1 MIEGTSRGQIIF
13 STHSIQWKLHLI
25 PIHPHPFIFHI
36 PTDRQVTNRETREIS
51 VLLCCSISCPAS
63 PPVPLLCVC
72 VCTHA
77 CVTGDGSGGNPL
89 KCVEVGGIWSRFS
102 FKPSEK
108 SFCNQGDTISGD
120 REKGQRIHV
129 AKETRRS
136 WHSYINF
143 HLYQA
148 RKRKHSKLCTD
159 TLVTNWNQHF
169 FTIHFMLFTTKS
181 QTAYK
186 TSNIPAHNREK
197 KKKKST
203 AAKEPV

>member
-1 MIEGTSRGQIIF
+1 MIVEGTTRGQIRF
-13 STHSIQWKLHLI
+13 SIHSIPRKLHLV
-25 PIHPHPFIFHI
+25 PIHPHPFIFPL
-36 PTDRQVTNRETREIS
+36 PTDRQVTNGGTREIS

-63 PPVPLLCVC
+63 LSVPLLCVC
-72 VCTHA
+72 VCVYTRMRD
-77 CVTGDGSGGNPL
+77 GDVDRGGSPV

-143 HLYQA
+143 HLYQG
-148 RKRKHSKLCTD
+148 RKRKHSKLCVD
-159 TLVTNWNQHF
+159 TLVTDWNRYF
-169 FTIHFMLFTTKS
+169 FTIHFMLFKTKS
-181 QTAYK
+181 QTTFK
-186 TSNIPAHNREK
+186 PSNITAHDRK
-197 KKKKST
+197 KISR